1 MKMSRKELVG
11 DPRLLL
17 LVESKI
23 EVFEHVVQFRLE
35 LQSWLRIKTS
45 DSLSKVRM
53 SGVVCNFT
61 IHSREKVVI

>member
-1 MKMSRKELVG
+1 MSRKELVG

-23 EVFEHVVQFRLE
+23 KVFEHVVQFRLE

-61 IHSREKVVI
+61 IYSHEKVVI

>member
-1 MKMSRKELVG
+1 MSRKELVG

-53 SGVVCNFT
+53 GGVVCNFT